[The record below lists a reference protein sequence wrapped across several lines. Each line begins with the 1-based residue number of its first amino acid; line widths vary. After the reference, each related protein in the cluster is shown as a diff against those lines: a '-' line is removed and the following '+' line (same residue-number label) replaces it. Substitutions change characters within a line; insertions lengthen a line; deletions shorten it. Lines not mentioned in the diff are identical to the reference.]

1 MASEVVMEGTNHPN
15 LNLENPNRKLGK
27 TILDNFSKLVNP
39 HDHVRA
45 TSAGNL
51 LKYLW
56 ENSETDEGIN
66 ELKYALK
73 RLVRGLGSQS
83 FSARTGYYITLV
95 AVLKFLP
102 KIALTEILELIK
114 AELQKSRKNNDAEN
128 ADICVGQILA
138 CGAIINANKWPQACL
153 ESQRE
158 LLELLLKAS
167 KERTYIRLFGYSF
180 LIQLLKL
187 SPQVNEDQKL
197 ALLISEEV
205 SKSWMEQTTDTLYL
219 LLNLRLIYPKA
230 YTRKFIKAFLGTPDI
245 VCKESLVKLCDIL
258 MAIPKATALK
268 HPIYDLLVTLI
279 PSSLLVDFFNELDN
293 HLKTP
298 NRNRLLAFINILT
311 NTFAHFS
318 KIDQHH
324 AQIPSLI
331 TRNFVIQLLSYF
343 RTFKGKQKDKEYQQ
357 MVQKLFITLL
367 ELFKNG
373 SADYMAK
380 IGVIKKFIF
389 DPGTFVFEKVTKSK
403 IVQQITL
410 TLDAEGVKHL
420 GSIYQGVTEG
430 TEAINSENNTEAWLN
445 NDRLY
450 SAHLLIK
457 LLSLP
462 TMKEENEWKIET
474 LKFLLNVSL
483 IRDERKN
490 NVGRELAESLRTAF
504 FGALDLKLSKL
515 EELQSILLHLVQFVD
530 SLLSPENINVI
541 LRTPITNETYELWQ
555 KTLQSVKKIE
565 KKHSKSSIS
574 SVFLTLFLHMSLQ
587 LFNDVKLAT
596 ESLNELLSC
605 YERVIKGKKRKR
617 ILNDK
622 SEENSLTES
631 GNDLYWLEVV
641 VDLFLNLLS
650 YNSHLLRSIM
660 NSVFPHLC
668 PYMNSTTL
676 HQIVSV
682 LDPQNDENPLSRDAE
697 SESESEDEDAESQNQ
712 EDVSEDES
720 SANDEDMESDDANEQ
735 TINDKL
741 RMALHEALSN
751 GGAQSDGESIDLD
764 QMSETEGERLDQ
776 ALADVFKQFK
786 PNHGKRRKQTKDQE
800 TLTHFRV
807 RVLDLVEIYID
818 STPSMKLSL
827 EIMLPILQAV
837 EFSIRDEHQKP
848 LHDRLK
854 HVLKKLLGLKKF
866 SDIDGV
872 DGDVLLDILKSILD
886 KSGRNALVVQEM
898 GEQISD
904 CCIFIVKCSDILLGS
919 ENFNSK
925 NKKQVK
931 SSILEVLSGELYQ
944 FCAKRES
951 LTPYV
956 LFKRLFQLSW
966 TGNITLAVIMLELIF
981 SPEVRQF
988 KKNQITELLKIIY
1001 SNQRFFNQIK
1011 NKDESNLLKAH
1022 KEFSVKCIQFFKDLC
1037 DEPDRKDIKERFIC
1051 NFFDLLTAIKH
1062 CPIDHASISWAE
1074 IADVVRE
1081 YRSYK
1086 TFSKDG
1092 KVAFNKLCR
1101 TLGVSNIVIMKQKDD
1116 QLTNLNGNTNNIED
1130 GDNVDES
1137 TSKEKKKKRKRKNMK
1152 SLKDK
1157 KEAKKLR
1164 LESLSEGLGTVG
1176 FIRNIEKVNND
1187 DDDDDDTSG
1196 GNVKEAN
1203 RSSRNK
1209 NKRQLR
1215 VANGHNEV
1223 GGEQD
1228 ETELRDSVEVKTSQE
1243 ETCELTS
1250 KKKKKN

>member
-1 MASEVVMEGTNHPN
+1 MASEVVMEGTNDPN
-15 LNLENPNRKLGK
+15 LNLENPKRKLGK
-27 TILDNFSKLVNP
+27 TVLDNFSKLVNP
-39 HDHVRA
+39 HDRVRA
-45 TSAGNL
+45 KSAENL

-56 ENSETDEGIN
+56 ENRETDEGIN

-83 FSARTGYYITLV
+83 FSARAGYYITLV

-102 KIALTEILELIK
+102 NVAVTEILELMK
-114 AELQKSRKNNDAEN
+114 VDLQKSRKNSDAEN

-138 CGAIINANKWPQACL
+138 CGAIINSNKWPKTCL

-158 LLELLLKAS
+158 LLEFLLKAG

-187 SPQVNEDQKL
+187 SPEVNEDQTL
-197 ALLISEEV
+197 AVLINEEV
-205 SKSWMEQTTDTLYL
+205 SKPWTEQTMDTLYL
-219 LLNLRLIYPKA
+219 LLNLRLIYPKV
-230 YTRKFIKAFLGTPDI
+230 YTRKFVKAFLDTPDI
-245 VCKESLVKLCDIL
+245 VCEESLDKLCNIL

-268 HPIYDLLVTLI
+268 HPIYDLLVTVM
-279 PSSLLVDFFNELDN
+279 PSSLLVNYFNELDK

-311 NTFAHFS
+311 NTFAYFS
-318 KIDQHH
+318 KTNQHH
-324 AQIPSLI
+324 EQIPSLI
-331 TRNFVIQLLSYF
+331 TRNFIIQLLSYF

-357 MVQKLFITLL
+357 MVQKLFTTLL

-380 IGVIKKFIF
+380 IGVIKKLIF

-403 IVQQITL
+403 IIQQITL
-410 TLDAEGVKHL
+410 TMDTEGVKNL
-420 GSIYQGVTEG
+420 GSIYQGVIEG

-450 SAHLLIK
+450 SSHLLIK

-462 TMKEENEWKIET
+462 TMKEENQWKIEV

-483 IRDERKN
+483 IRDERS

-515 EELQSILLHLVQFVD
+515 EELQSILLHLVQFLD
-530 SLLSPENINVI
+530 SILSFEKINVI
-541 LRTPITNETYELWQ
+541 LRTPMTEEAYELWQ
-555 KTLQSVKKIE
+555 KTLQTVKKIE

-587 LFNDVKLAT
+587 LFNDAKLAT
-596 ESLNELLSC
+596 ESLNELLTC
-605 YERVIKGKKRKR
+605 YEHVIKGKKAKR
-617 ILNDK
+617 ILNDT
-622 SEENSLTES
+622 SEENSLIES
-631 GNDLYWLEVV
+631 ENDPYWLEVV

-650 YNSHLLRSIM
+650 HNSHLLRSIM

-668 PYMNSTTL
+668 QYMNSTTL

-682 LDPQNDENPLSRDAE
+682 LDPQNDENPLSREAD
-697 SESESEDEDAESQNQ
+697 SESESEGEEAESQDE
-712 EDVSEDES
+712 EDVSK
-720 SANDEDMESDDANEQ
+720 DEDSDSDEDIGDDDANEQ
-735 TINDKL
+735 TANDKL
-741 RMALHEALSN
+741 RMALHKVLSN
-751 GGAQSDGESIDLD
+751 GGAESDGESIDLD
-764 QMSETEGERLDQ
+764 QISDNEGEKLDQ
-776 ALADVFKQFK
+776 ALADAFKQFK

-807 RVLDLVEIYID
+807 RVLDLIEIYID

-827 EIMLPILQAV
+827 EIMLPLLQAV

-872 DGDVLLDILKSILD
+872 DGDILLKILKSILD
-886 KSGRNALVVQEM
+886 KGGRNTLLVQEM

-919 ENFNSK
+919 ENFSSK
-925 NKKQVK
+925 IKKQVK

-956 LFKRLFQLSW
+956 LFKSLFQLSW

-981 SPEVRQF
+981 SPEMRQF
-988 KKNQITELLKIIY
+988 KKNQISELLKIIY

-1011 NKDESNLLKAH
+1011 DKDESNLLEAH
-1022 KEFSVKCIQFFKDLC
+1022 KEFSMKSIQFFKDLC
-1037 DEPDRKDIKERFIC
+1037 NEPDRKDIKERFIC

-1062 CPIDHASISWAE
+1062 CPIDHTGISWTE
-1074 IADVVRE
+1074 IAEMIRE

-1086 TFSKDG
+1086 TFSKDC

-1101 TLGVSNIVIMKQKDD
+1101 TLGVSNIVKMKQKIN
-1116 QLTNLNGNTNNIED
+1116 QLTNLNGQSNNIE
-1130 GDNVDES
+1130 GDDSPNES
-1137 TSKEKKKKRKRKNMK
+1137 APKEKKKRKRKNME
-1152 SLKDK
+1152 SLKEK

-1176 FIRNIEKVNND
+1176 FDDEIETVNSE
-1187 DDDDDDTSG
+1187 DDDTSG
-1196 GNVKEAN
+1196 GVVRKAN
-1203 RSSRNK
+1203 QSVRKK
-1209 NKRQLR
+1209 NKRQLK
-1215 VANGHNEV
+1215 VANGYNEL
-1223 GGEQD
+1223 GLEQSG
-1228 ETELRDSVEVKTSQE
+1228 TELNGSVEEKANNE
-1243 ETCELTS
+1243 ESSELTG
-1250 KKKKKN
+1250 KKKKKKKKIL